1 MSTEQE
7 QPQGASAD
15 EATTEA
21 AADQAAAAKAY
32 AAAEAEGAAAAVA
45 AESQDEVDPS
55 VEEETAPD
63 PLAGKTDEEIRGL
76 AAQAGEYLNLAQR
89 TRADF
94 DNFRKRSQAQA
105 AAAKV
110 RGAGD
115 LTRELLPAI
124 DNVER
129 ALEHEGVAI
138 ADAGEAAGEHAKRV
152 LQALENTHYE
162 LVAALGRGGIERF
175 VPLGEPFDPTRHEAV
190 ARRPADEGEASGV
203 CGPVFQPG
211 YAAGDEI
218 IRPARVVVTD

>member
-1 MSTEQE
+1 MSTEQDQQPTPAQPE
-7 QPQGASAD
+7 Q
-15 EATTEA
+15 A
-21 AADQAAAAKAY
+21 AADQAAAAQAY
-32 AAAEAEGAAAAVA
+32 AAAEAEGAAAAA
-45 AESQDEVDPS
+45 ATDSVEEEVDPS

-63 PLAGKTDEEIRGL
+63 PLAGKSDDEIRTL
-76 AAQAGEYLNLAQR
+76 ATQAGEYLTLAQR

-94 DNFRKRSQAQA
+94 DNFRKRAQAQA

-115 LTRELLPAI
+115 LTRELLAAI
-124 DNVER
+124 DNLER

-138 ADAGEAAGEHAKRV
+138 ADAGEGAGEHAKRV

>member
-1 MSTEQE
+1 MSTEQDQPTPPQAE
-7 QPQGASAD
+7 Q
-15 EATTEA
+15 A
-21 AADQAAAAKAY
+21 AADQAAAAQAY

-45 AESQDEVDPS
+45 AEEEVDPS

-63 PLAGKTDEEIRGL
+63 PLEGKSDDEIRTL
-76 AAQAGEYLNLAQR
+76 AVQAGEYLGLAQR

-94 DNFRKRSQAQA
+94 DNFRKRAQAQA

-110 RGAGD
+110 RGAAD
-115 LTRELLPAI
+115 LTRELLAAI
-124 DNVER
+124 DNLER

-138 ADAGEAAGEHAKRV
+138 ADAGDGAGEHAKRV

-211 YAAGDEI
+211 YAAGDDI

>member
-1 MSTEQE
+1 MSTEQDQPTQAQPE
-7 QPQGASAD
+7 Q
-15 EATTEA
+15 A
-21 AADQAAAAKAY
+21 AADQAAAAQAY
-32 AAAEAEGAAAAVA
+32 AAAEAEGAAAAATQV
-45 AESQDEVDPS
+45 EGEVDPS
-55 VEEETAPD
+55 AEEETAPD
-63 PLAGKTDEEIRGL
+63 PLAGKSDDEIRAL
-76 AAQAGEYLNLAQR
+76 AVQAGEYLGLAQR

-94 DNFRKRSQAQA
+94 DNFRKRAQAQT

-110 RGAGD
+110 RGAAD
-115 LTRELLPAI
+115 LTRELLAAI
-124 DNVER
+124 DNLER

-138 ADAGEAAGEHAKRV
+138 ADAGDAAGEHAKRV

-190 ARRPADEGEASGV
+190 ARRPTDEGEASGV

-211 YAAGDEI
+211 YAAGEDI